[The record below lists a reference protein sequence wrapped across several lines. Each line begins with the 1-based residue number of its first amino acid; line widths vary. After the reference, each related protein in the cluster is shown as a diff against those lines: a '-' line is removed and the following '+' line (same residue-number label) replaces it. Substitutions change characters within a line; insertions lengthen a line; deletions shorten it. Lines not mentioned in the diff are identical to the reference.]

1 MKCFIILFIS
11 LPLITIG
18 QDLNDSTIEQ
28 SNFKNEI
35 SLNLFNITE
44 VLWITNGTDRML
56 NANFVNG
63 VKYKR
68 HFGMNAI
75 RIGLNYFSY
84 EPSTENPN
92 AEYIGQQKEIEFRIG
107 YERKLTSD
115 QFHVFIAG
123 DLFYSYGEVSE
134 YLVRY
139 SNGDNP
145 EIISIGDK
153 IDYQIRKIGISP
165 TLGINYRPF
174 SRFSISIE
182 TNWDIAYFELESE
195 DLPSTF
201 NDFKIYFNYLGL
213 LSANVHF

>member
-1 MKCFIILFIS
+1 MKSLFLLFIL
-11 LPLITIG
+11 LPLFSIG
-18 QDLNDSTIEQ
+18 QELNDTTIVHHGET
-28 SNFKNEI
+28 FKNEI
-35 SLNLFNITE
+35 SVNLFNITE
-44 VLWITNGTDRML
+44 VLWITNGTNRML
-56 NANFVNG
+56 NTNFVNG

-68 HFGMNAI
+68 HFGKNAI

-84 EPSTENPN
+84 EPSV
-92 AEYIGQQKEIEFRIG
+92 EYANSELIGQQKEIELKIG

-115 QFHVFIAG
+115 QFHVFIAS
-123 DLFYSYGEVSE
+123 DLFYSFGEV
-134 YLVRY
+134 

-145 EIISIGDK
+145 ERIFIGEK

-182 TNWDIAYFELESE
+182 TNWDIAYFELKSE

-201 NDFKIYFNYLGL
+201 NDFKVYFNYLGL